1 MCGSPG
7 KSTLSLVSFA
17 KYEWFEEWVDDKVT
31 NRGPDYKDL
40 KQTFIDTALD
50 VVMDVMPKI
59 TRDKV
64 SSLRQCHV
72 MYYHLGQGEQCY
84 VIITR
89 DKVSSVMLLPPGTR

>member
-1 MCGSPG
+1 MSSCGSPG

-17 KYEWFEEWVDDKVT
+17 KYEWFEEWVDDKVA

-64 SSLRQCHV
+64 SISVR
-72 MYYHLGQGEQCY
+72 
-84 VIITR
+84 
-89 DKVSSVMLLPPGTR
+89 VSVTLLPPGTK